1 MEEIELR
8 ELFYI
13 VWKRIWII
21 LLITVLCLV
30 TSGIVSFFVLEDE
43 YSTSTTL
50 MVGKP
55 KDYNEDMNY
64 QDILLNQKL
73 VSTYSEIAKSRIVL
87 NEVVE
92 TLELEMS
99 SGALSG
105 KINVSLVRDTEII
118 KISVNDNDPELAA
131 RIANVTASIFKKHVS
146 RIMKIDN
153 VQVIDKAVVPVSPVK
168 PRPMLNIAIAGVLGG
183 MLSVFI
189 VFILEY
195 LDNTIKT
202 PEEVEKYLELPVIGM
217 IPHTE
222 S

>member
-13 VWKRIWII
+13 IWKRIWII
-21 LLITVLCLV
+21 LLITVLSVV
-30 TSGIVSFFVLEDE
+30 TSGFVSFFVLEDE

-55 KDYNEDMNY
+55 KDYSEDMNY
-64 QDILLNQKL
+64 QDVLMNQKL
-73 VSTYSEIAKSRIVL
+73 VSTYSEIAKSKKVL
-87 NEVVE
+87 NEVIE
-92 TLELEMS
+92 NFDLDTTPE
-99 SGALSG
+99 ALA
-105 KINVSLVRDTEII
+105 KKVNVSLVRDTEII
-118 KISVNDNDPELAA
+118 KITVNDNDSEFAA
-131 RIANVTASIFKKHVS
+131 RLANKMALVFKKHIS
-146 RIMKIDN
+146 DIMKIDN
-153 VQVIDKAVVPVSPVK
+153 VQVIDSAEIPVNPVK
-168 PRPMLNIAIAGVLGG
+168 PNKMLNIAIAAVLGI
-183 MLSVFI
+183 MVSVFI